1 MPITLSHKGG
11 QKSTGFS
18 TTLTLKV
25 SGVTW
30 NSKPNAD
37 KYIYGTM
44 KVALGVSD
52 ANIAAGGKDK
62 NSEFTNKGQTIFSI
76 SVRKPE

>member
-1 MPITLSHKGG
+1 
-11 QKSTGFS
+11 
-18 TTLTLKV
+18 
-25 SGVTW
+25 
-30 NSKPNAD
+30 
-37 KYIYGTM
+37 M